1 MEGIKH
7 LKIKQQMDEGKRH
20 TCVNVNVNYI

>member
-7 LKIKQQMDEGKRH
+7 LKIKPQMGEGKGH
-20 TCVNVNVNYI
+20 TCLNVNVNYI